1 MINAFNMLDNM
12 DALSAGVAF
21 IAAGWLAPAGGA
33 TGVLPLLVLMGAM
46 LGFLCFNRPPARIF
60 MGDAGST
67 FLGFAVGVES
77 AAVGLRADG
86 PPWAWVAPLAICAV
100 PCYDMTSVIFLRL
113 KQGRS
118 PFHAD
123 KQHLSHRLVER
134 GLSKP
139 AAVGVIY
146 LLGLAS
152 GATGLALLLV
162 TTPVA
167 AALAGGSLVVW
178 WVAFAVVEWL
188 ALRSCRLAKGQDITE
203 DAPQAAP

>member
-1 MINAFNMLDNM
+1 M
-12 DALSAGVAF
+12 
-21 IAAGWLAPAGGA
+21 
-33 TGVLPLLVLMGAM
+33 
-46 LGFLCFNRPPARIF
+46 
-60 MGDAGST
+60 
-67 FLGFAVGVES
+67 
-77 AAVGLRADG
+77 
-86 PPWAWVAPLAICAV
+86 AICAV

-139 AAVGVIY
+139 AAVGVIC

-152 GATGLALLLV
+152 GATGLALLLA

-178 WVAFAVVEWL
+178 WIAFAVVEWL
-188 ALRSCRLAKGQDITE
+188 ALRRSAITE
-203 DAPQAAP
+203 DAAAVRSMVPPKESSHEPPTEDKERGDPAG